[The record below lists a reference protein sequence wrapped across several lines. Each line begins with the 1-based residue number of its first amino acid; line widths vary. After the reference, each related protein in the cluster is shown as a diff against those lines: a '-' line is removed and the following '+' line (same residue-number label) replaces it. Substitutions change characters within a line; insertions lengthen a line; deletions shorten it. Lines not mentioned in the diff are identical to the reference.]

1 MDWKRMLKIAMV
13 EKGTNALR
21 VSFRLDKSA
30 NYITNILNKDSSP
43 TLDTLTA
50 IADALGYDLRLQL
63 VDRETGR
70 TIDA

>member
-1 MDWKRMLKIAMV
+1 MLKIAMV

-43 TLDTLTA
+43 TLSTLTD
-50 IADALGYDLRLQL
+50 IADALGYDIELSF
-63 VDRETGR
+63 VDRETGKR
-70 TIDA
+70 IDA